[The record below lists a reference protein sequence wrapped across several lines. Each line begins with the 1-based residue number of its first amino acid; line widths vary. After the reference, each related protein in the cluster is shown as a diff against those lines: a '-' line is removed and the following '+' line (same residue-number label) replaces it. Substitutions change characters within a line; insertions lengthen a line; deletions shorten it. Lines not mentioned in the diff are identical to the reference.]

1 LFFLLRFLAFPTK
14 GSSRLC
20 IGSARLCVGST
31 G

>member
-1 LFFLLRFLAFPTK
+1 LAFPTK

-31 G
+31 VTG